1 MTTVNI
7 HGILAHEFQPHLQIL
22 ISKPKEVF
30 DALSCRFALFRKRIN
45 ELSLQGIHYSLVIDG
60 ENIQKVEQLSLYKAP
75 KVIDLIP
82 AICGSGPFIAVVGLL
97 MAGAGASGATFAGL
111 TAAQL
116 FSAGL
121 MIASVGLQMSLAPKP
136 QMQRPE
142 ATVSGAKQSFMI
154 SSKANLME
162 QGSPVPVGYGRL
174 RVGSYA
180 IQSTVKSY
188 PQRYKTDDALAGD
201 NKNGIATVTK
211 GS

>member
-7 HGILAHEFQPHLQIL
+7 HGILGHEFKSSLQLL

-30 DALSCRFALFRKRIN
+30 DALSSNFALFRKRIN
-45 ELSLQGIHYSLVIDG
+45 ELSLQGIHYSLVVDG
-60 ENIQKVEQLSLYKAP
+60 ENIQKLEQLSLNKTP

-97 MAGAGASGATFAGL
+97 MAGSSAFVGGATATFLLQAGM
-111 TAAQL
+111 A
-116 FSAGL
+116 
-121 MIASVGLQMSLAPKP
+121 IASVGLQMALAPKP

-142 ATVSGAKQSFMI
+142 STVSGAKQSFMI

-180 IQSTVKSY
+180 IQSTIKSY
-188 PQRYKTDDALAGD
+188 PQRYKADDALAGD
-201 NKNGIATVTK
+201 NKNGVAIVTK
-211 GS
+211 GT